1 MEPIRFNYSMKNIP
15 IPSKNAYL
23 KRLIEKVENVIKRMR
38 WKAFFFERNED
49 EDQDELNDEQNNQ
62 DHKYGFRSRK
72 CPPQIEVMEKFEDDL
87 LEMVK
92 NIKFRKVHDEFQDSL
107 REDIKRINNSTKALI
122 FADKTTNLYELEKTQ
137 CDNLLHNSITSTYKK
152 ADEKVIDDIN

>member
-1 MEPIRFNYSMKNIP
+1 
-15 IPSKNAYL
+15 
-23 KRLIEKVENVIKRMR
+23 
-38 WKAFFFERNED
+38 
-49 EDQDELNDEQNNQ
+49 
-62 DHKYGFRSRK
+62 
-72 CPPQIEVMEKFEDDL
+72 MEKFEDDL

-137 CDNLLHNSITSTYKK
+137 CDKLLHNSITSTYKK
-152 ADEKVIDDIN
+152 ADEKVIDDINLEAFSSSYKFVVLSAKIKAFVELFILFMSSLNESWNSSCTF